1 MKKLL
6 FVSALLAL
14 GSVAFGA
21 EVEPPKATDTT
32 TAEVEVRAE
41 IVNDTLTITDIY
53 GQPLVLDFGRIQ
65 KNKSTGKVWNAEVE
79 YKVTAI
85 APVKGDT
92 VLSMD
97 LGEDAT
103 HSTEA
108 VTLKSV
114 NQAAT
119 GSSAEIKAALSLDKQ
134 EKVIKKGKDEVRGR
148 IYGSITEDLSEKV
161 DGLYREYTSLT
172 ATVNEVRPAQ

>member
-21 EVEPPKATDTT
+21 GEVQPPKQGDTT

-41 IVNDTLTITDIY
+41 IVNDTISITDIY

-65 KNKSTGKVWNAEVE
+65 KNKSTGKVWTAEVE

-85 APVKGDT
+85 TQVKDATTLG
-92 VLSMD
+92 MD
-97 LGEDAT
+97 LGKDVAAI
-103 HSTEA
+103 SEA
-108 VTLKSV
+108 ITLKSV
-114 NQAAT
+114 NQAALT
-119 GSSAEIKAALSLDKQ
+119 GDQAANAKIQATLSLDEDTK
-134 EKVIKKGKDEVRGR
+134 IIPADKDEVRGR
-148 IYGSITEDLSEKV
+148 IYGSITEDLSQKV
-161 DGLYREYTSLT
+161 DGLYREYTTLT
-172 ATVNEVRPAQ
+172 ATVK